1 MGSLFPVAPT
11 LILIEPSPPVGSAT
25 QETHSQLDGVAG
37 DGVAPGVAGWGP
49 GQDEAVS
56 VHIQA
61 SNIQRGAW
69 DPWLLGCSI

>member
-1 MGSLFPVAPT
+1 MGSVSCGPALVLT
-11 LILIEPSPPVGSAT
+11 GPSPPVGSAT
-25 QETHSQLDGVAG
+25 EEIHSQLDGVAG
-37 DGVAPGVAGWGP
+37 DGVAPGVTGRGP

-61 SNIQRGAW
+61 SNVQRGAW